1 MGITR
6 QSRLYA
12 LPSLTEVCIQDNEI
26 RCFATKHEGQ
36 SCIPQW
42 TWKAMYCLL
51 KELHCWSPDA
61 SVFEQLAEGTFST
74 LFSGCNAQTFGK
86 QLSGV
91 FEWIWLL
98 FALNTG
104 FKPVSAPPPG
114 QVSFAGRRGRAVKL
128 HSMKHTHAL
137 LT

>member
-1 MGITR
+1 VGITR

-12 LPSLTEVCIQDNEI
+12 LPSLTKVCIQDNEI
-26 RCFATKHEGQ
+26 RSFATKHEGQ
-36 SCIPQW
+36 SCIPKW
-42 TWKAMYCLL
+42 SWKAMYCLL
-51 KELHCWSPDA
+51 KALQCWSPDA
-61 SVFEQLAEGTFST
+61 SVFEQPLKAHSPHCSLAAMHKHLE
-74 LFSGCNAQTFGK
+74 NN
-86 QLSGV
+86 SGV

-114 QVSFAGRRGRAVKL
+114 QVTFAGRRGRAVKL
-128 HSMKHTHAL
+128 QSMKQTHAL